1 MSWSYLLE
9 GDKLTREQLR
19 KYNVSELQSAL
30 EQLNLESTG
39 KKHELV
45 ERFFHFWEGLQ
56 TPASTTSTTGGS
68 RPSPTTVVKFKLATV
83 PNYMDLRSLL
93 EVYGC
98 LTAFLVDPEGGCYFA
113 AYKAAD
119 SARKLFDD
127 AAAMELIDPEYVLEG
142 ELEKRAREM
151 KLMTENAQIS
161 NAIQKAF
168 KRTHTEPRLFWRP
181 KIQTNDD

>member
-9 GDKLTREQLR
+9 GDNLTSEQLR
-19 KYNVSELQSAL
+19 KYNVSELQAAL

-45 ERFFHFWEGLQ
+45 ERLFQFWLEIQSPTSG
-56 TPASTTSTTGGS
+56 ASPKSGP
-68 RPSPTTVVKFKLATV
+68 RVSPTTVVKFKLTEI
-83 PNYMDLRSLL
+83 PDYLDLRAEL

-98 LTAFLVDPEGGCYFA
+98 LTAFLVDPENSCYFA
-113 AYKAAD
+113 AYKAAE
-119 SARKLFDD
+119 SARKLFED
-127 AAAMELIDPEYVLEG
+127 ADQRKLVDPEYVLEG
-142 ELEKRAREM
+142 DFEKRAREM

-161 NAIQKAF
+161 NAIQRAF

-181 KIQTNDD
+181 KIQNDE